1 MEGNMNSGYEGSL
14 PEALGKKPSGSKA
27 RRGVGLVDAVVG
39 WRDLASS
46 LLGDHPKA
54 VKTSIGLLV
63 AGLYHAYFFICLG
76 RHISQ
81 DLPLFWCNPPNAA
94 MPNATHQCPP
104 AEPGKD
110 APPIW
115 CDSMAFLIILTTIVW
130 ASLLYGY
137 VLKPLLGPFM
147 ARTVMPPINAAL
159 DKLMDFWF
167 FNLSL
172 YVLVVAAFAT
182 YLIIDTKGDRQRLV
196 GAGGFLVLQFIGW
209 IFSVH
214 PGKVRWRHVFWGH
227 SLQIG
232 FAFIVLKW
240 PFGKSVIQCLS
251 AKVTR
256 FLSYTYAG
264 SYFVFGFAADGK
276 IFQNAKA
283 FKHNETGNGIAEAD
297 IIQILNEIN
306 SEGRDLGEAG
316 VVGAPF
322 FFNALTII
330 YFVSFCVSMLYYW
343 GALQFLVQKMGWLL
357 YVTVGTTAAE
367 SMNAAANIFL
377 GQTEAPL
384 LIQPYLPKMTKSE
397 INAVMTGGFATVAGT
412 VLGAYIGFGID
423 ANHLITCSFMAAPC
437 TLAVAKLFYPET
449 EQTQTAIEDIKIE
462 KGEEANVLDAAAK
475 GASTAIMLVLNIAA
489 SLLAF
494 TAFICMLDNLTM
506 WFAGHAGNPELTL
519 TEIMGYIFWPLAFCM
534 GIPAKDCLTVGKFIA
549 TKVVLNEF
557 NAFADLA
564 QHNPAL
570 DDHLGKLEPRSYVI
584 TMYALCGFA
593 NFSSIGIQLG
603 AFGAMA
609 EERKS
614 DFAQIVLRAMI
625 GGCWVSFLN
634 ACIAST
640 LITDYT

>member
-1 MEGNMNSGYEGSL
+1 MNSGYEGSL
-14 PEALGKKPSGSKA
+14 PEALGKKTNGKKA

-46 LLGDHPKA
+46 LLGDNPKA

-81 DLPLFWCNPPNAA
+81 DLPLFYCDP
-94 MPNATHQCPP
+94 THPCPP
-104 AEPGKD
+104 VALGDEP
-110 APPIW
+110 PPIW
-115 CDSMAFLIILTTIVW
+115 CDSMAFLIILTSIVW

-147 ARTVMPPINAAL
+147 ARTVMPPINAVM
-159 DKLMDFWF
+159 DKLLDLWF
-167 FNLSL
+167 FNLAI

-182 YLIIDTKGDRQRLV
+182 YLIFDTKDDRQRLV
-196 GAGGFLVLQFIGW
+196 GAAGFLVLQFIGW
-209 IFSVH
+209 VFSVH

-251 AKVTR
+251 SKVTR

-264 SYFVFGFAADGK
+264 SHFVFGFAADGK
-276 IFQNAKA
+276 IFNPDN
-283 FKHNETGNGIAEAD
+283 FKHNGTESETAAIV
-297 IIQILNEIN
+297 QILREIN
-306 SEGRDLGEAG
+306 SYGRDLGEAG
-316 VVGAPF
+316 VVNAPF

-384 LIQPYLPKMTKSE
+384 LIQPYLPTMTKSE

-449 EQTQTAIEDIKIE
+449 EQTKTAIEDIKIE

-494 TAFICMLDNLTM
+494 TAFIEMLNNLTM
-506 WFAGHAGNPELTL
+506 WFAGHAGSPDLTL

-534 GIPAKDCLTVGKFIA
+534 GIPAKDCVTVGKFIA

-564 QHNPAL
+564 AYNPEK
-570 DDHLGKLEPRSYVI
+570 DDHLGDLDQRSYVI

-609 EERKS
+609 PERKS
-614 DFAQIVLRAMI
+614 DFAQIVLRAMV

-640 LITDYT
+640 LITV